1 MAQSSKE
8 KVTLLIVVIGVIAIL
23 GGQALLKF
31 YRSRVSQSSVPAK
44 AKGNPQAKLKIV
56 EYIDFQC
63 PACAQGVHILKEYF
77 AKYPDQMY
85 VEVKYF
91 PLPMHPFGMESA
103 RYAECAARQKKF
115 WPFIESLSKQQSF
128 WAALHDAQPAFR
140 KIAQE
145 TGLNSFQLDQCL
157 GDKYVDE
164 VIVTEKTIGTS
175 LGIQSTPTYFIN
187 EKMVVGTKFLKEELA
202 KFF

>member
-1 MAQSSKE
+1 
-8 KVTLLIVVIGVIAIL
+8 
-23 GGQALLKF
+23 
-31 YRSRVSQSSVPAK
+31 
-44 AKGNPQAKLKIV
+44 
-56 EYIDFQC
+56 
-63 PACAQGVHILKEYF
+63 
-77 AKYPDQMY
+77 
-85 VEVKYF
+85 
-91 PLPMHPFGMESA
+91 MESA

-202 KFF
+202 KFFGESPAETQTQPQTQMQTQTPNQSLIPKPQ